1 MLRVSLWLCAFAS
14 VTGFCAEAPSGD
26 SVIRAAAGGSEIVIS
41 TTARLAGAID
51 SLSWN
56 GREFINSTDHGRQLQ
71 SASNL
76 DSGTPILNE
85 TYNPTEAGCERDGA
99 GPVSSSRLLHLV
111 ATGNALQTTSQM
123 AFWLRPGGKSGG
135 QLAKNNTVLSNH
147 LLTKRV
153 RIGYKEMPGVISY
166 DVTFGLPIGERHN
179 EAVFEA
185 LTGYMPT
192 EFSRF
197 LQFNAQSGELEPL
210 SEGPGEIGRPVV
222 LSVPGGSHAMGIYSP
237 PQNSPATSGPTYG
250 RFNFD
255 SAKVVKWNCVFR
267 IREKDG
273 IAPGDY
279 PFRMFVIVGDLAT
292 VTGSLRTLH
301 REFGSH

>member
-26 SVIRAAAGGSEIVIS
+26 SVIRGAAGGSEIVIS

-56 GREFINSTDHGRQLQ
+56 GKEFINSTDHGRQLQ

-76 DSGTPILNE
+76 DNGTPILNE

-111 ATGNALQTTSQM
+111 TTGNALQTTSQM

-185 LTGYMPT
+185 LTGYMPA

-210 SEGPGEIGRPVV
+210 SEGPGEIAPPVV

-237 PQNSPATSGPTYG
+237 PQNSPGTSGPTYG
-250 RFNFD
+250 RFNFN

-292 VTGSLRTLH
+292 VTGSLRALH
-301 REFGSH
+301 REFGFH